1 MGHTSGIRTAPSAA
15 RYAAIRSLGLKRRAT
30 ASAAVRAASSVRPQA
45 KTSAAVKRAASET
58 GTCGSSASVR
68 AKKAGKETVRGLC
81 SSVIYGP
88 NASGKTNIIG
98 ALDIHRISRRKPGA

>member
-1 MGHTSGIRTAPSAA
+1 MDHCLPICPDNKKAAGDKSFREPFVFSMEPAPKQK
-15 RYAAIRSLGLKRRAT
+15 GLDY
-30 ASAAVRAASSVRPQA
+30 SVF
-45 KTSAAVKRAASET
+45 SE
-58 GTCGSSASVR
+58 
-68 AKKAGKETVRGLC
+68 KAGKETVRGLC

>member
-1 MGHTSGIRTAPSAA
+1 MLLYFSAA
-15 RYAAIRSLGLKRRAT
+15 NDKSFRESFVFSMEPAPKQKGLDY
-30 ASAAVRAASSVRPQA
+30 SVF
-45 KTSAAVKRAASET
+45 SE
-58 GTCGSSASVR
+58 
-68 AKKAGKETVRGLC
+68 KAGKETVRGLC